1 MPSNKKDSLY
11 MFQNFNNLPETSF
24 GRMDENGK
32 WIFTGV
38 VYIAQ
43 APEIVDENGK
53 PTGMFEQY
61 NTITIPHRQHSCFNA
76 ALDLST
82 GVYPIFEV
90 GFSSYYTLQQL
101 QDGPKQRERAAIV
114 DGSHYNGAYR
124 DYIQGQREGI
134 WTLTW
139 NKGTFLYE
147 RLQNDSEP
155 NEGEPESVTKKRR
168 TYWKH
173 TYMDLILNGDPIKI
187 VYNWKEAA
195 PLQYIV
201 ERARLFAID
210 DLAARRLACVDGL
223 NGYLDAKAG
232 HKIDRK
238 VEAGENVLV
247 DKKGEVAT
255 HVEEFHTRKLIEI
268 ASMPGKRFQ
277 IYRWYSQSKTID
289 ITEENLEKE
298 VGIILA
304 GKGTITVKQVK
315 ASKK

>member
-1 MPSNKKDSLY
+1 
-11 MFQNFNNLPETSF
+11 
-24 GRMDENGK
+24 MDENGK

-43 APEIVDENGK
+43 APEIADENDK
-53 PTGMFEQY
+53 PTGKFEQY
-61 NTITIPHRQHSCFNA
+61 SSITITHRQHSCFNA

-101 QDGPKQRERAAIV
+101 LDGPKQRERAAIV
-114 DGSHYNGAYR
+114 NGSRYNGAYR
-124 DYIQGQREGI
+124 DFIQGQRDGT
-134 WTLTW
+134 WSLTW
-139 NKGTFLYE
+139 DDDHFVYE

-155 NEGEPESVTKKRR
+155 QEGEPESVTKKRR

-173 TYMDLILNGDPIKI
+173 SYMDKILNGDPLKI
-187 VYNWKEAA
+187 VYNHKD
-195 PLQYIV
+195 PKQLQYIV

-210 DLAARRLACVDGL
+210 DLDARRVACKAGL

-232 HKIDRK
+232 HVIDRK

-277 IYRWYSQSKTID
+277 IYRWFSQSKTID
-289 ITEENLEKE
+289 ITEENLEHE